1 MTASGAAG
9 PKSRCPVCGKGTLAD
24 IDFGGEDQFQDPESR
39 QVDTYTC
46 GHEVP
51 RAPLEVA
58 DTDRL
63 DVEQRTSE
71 EATAPNPIE
80 EANDDA
86 GRLKDPE
93 NGGPPARP
101 EPAAPR
107 RPRVMGTARARD

>member
-1 MTASGAAG
+1 MMSSGTAGG
-9 PKSRCPVCGKGTLAD
+9 EGRCPVCGVGTLAD
-24 IDFGGEDQFQDPESR
+24 IDFDGDDQFQDPESR

-71 EATAPNPIE
+71 EAASPAPDD
-80 EANDDA
+80 EAV
-86 GRLKDPE
+86 KDPE
-93 NGGPPARP
+93 ND
-101 EPAAPR
+101 R
-107 RPRVMGTARARD
+107 R

>member
-1 MTASGAAG
+1 MTASDAAG
-9 PKSRCPVCGKGTLAD
+9 PTARCPVCGKGTLAD
-24 IDFGGEDQFQDPESR
+24 IDFGGDDQFQDPEGR

-46 GHEVP
+46 GHEIP

-71 EATAPNPIE
+71 EATAPNPVD

-86 GRLKDPE
+86 SQLRNPE
-93 NGGPPARP
+93 NG
-101 EPAAPR
+101 
-107 RPRVMGTARARD
+107 

>member
-1 MTASGAAG
+1 MTTSGTAG
-9 PKSRCPVCGKGTLAD
+9 SDARCPICGEGTLAD
-24 IDFGGEDQFQDPESR
+24 IDFDGNEQFQDPESR

-71 EATAPNPIE
+71 EVASPSPDEEAAY
-80 EANDDA
+80 EANDQKD
-86 GRLKDPE
+86 RVRDPE
-93 NGGPPARP
+93 
-101 EPAAPR
+101 
-107 RPRVMGTARARD
+107 TD

>member
-1 MTASGAAG
+1 MSRFPSLAPTGPNAEVETDRARYAVIMTTSDAG
-9 PKSRCPVCGKGTLAD
+9 SDGRCPVCGQGTLAD
-24 IDFGGEDQFQDPESR
+24 IDFGGDDQFQDPESR

-71 EATAPNPIE
+71 EA
-80 EANDDA
+80 
-86 GRLKDPE
+86 
-93 NGGPPARP
+93 
-101 EPAAPR
+101 AAPT
-107 RPRVMGTARARD
+107 PDDG

>member
-1 MTASGAAG
+1 MTPSGAAG
-9 PKSRCPVCGKGTLAD
+9 PESRCPVCGEGTLAD
-24 IDFGGEDQFQDPESR
+24 IDFGGDDQFQDPESR

-71 EATAPNPIE
+71 ETTAPNPVE
-80 EANDDA
+80 EADDDA
-86 GRLKDPE
+86 AGLRGPE
-93 NGGPPARP
+93 SG
-101 EPAAPR
+101 
-107 RPRVMGTARARD
+107 